1 MREPKGESWGGGCG
15 ELEAADHVAMIR
27 TAKVEK
33 VKKLTD
39 PCVMHGKEDN
49 KPLLWP
55 ENREVFPGLHQR
67 KIDGDRAQVPTK
79 CIYLYSI

>member
-1 MREPKGESWGGGCG
+1 MTAAQWDARTKGGESWGGGGCG

-39 PCVMHGKEDN
+39 PCVMHA
-49 KPLLWP
+49 
-55 ENREVFPGLHQR
+55 V
-67 KIDGDRAQVPTK
+67 
-79 CIYLYSI
+79 